1 MFGFLE
7 FLDCFRRT
15 KGRSLAPS
23 LLHLG
28 FDPSR
33 IGRERGASVE
43 GGIVGHDVVLAG
55 PQAFQRPRGDLP
67 GRGLGRFY
75 PRRHVGVD
83 EASINPDHMV
93 PCGFNWIRTASVRA
107 SAACLEAQ

>member
-1 MFGFLE
+1 LNLGLLQADQGE
-7 FLDCFRRT
+7 EPCS
-15 KGRSLAPS
+15 KPS
-23 LLHLG
+23 DLG

-83 EASINPDHMV
+83 EANINPDHMV